1 VRPSLAAASRDSKT
15 DLTHSQLSRSLL
27 ESLEQEAVAA
37 DEEACLQEL
46 QVHVLS
52 STAPCAKESC
62 VLWCTCTSL
71 AVTCD
76 MLSHFC
82 T

>member
-1 VRPSLAAASRDSKT
+1 MRPSLAAASRDSKT

-46 QVHVLS
+46 QVR
-52 STAPCAKESC
+52 
-62 VLWCTCTSL
+62 
-71 AVTCD
+71 
-76 MLSHFC
+76 F
-82 T
+82 